1 MQEFLSLY
9 ANIENPT
16 LEMVLFTF
24 LLSFCLACL
33 VAITYQNTSNITIK
47 SSNYIQSLILS
58 SLVAT
63 TIMQAIGDNVAVGL
77 GMLGALSIIQ
87 FRTSFRD
94 PRDIIFMFA
103 ALGTGIACG
112 VYGFYVAILGTIL
125 FCAVAVILRFTPFHN
140 GRHVVWELRVRSD
153 SGIFMEDFHLIMDQ
167 FCIRYDLDNLRID
180 AEKGKEP
187 YRELDYKL
195 ILKNEADYEELINNL
210 HEKSYQVKKMSRQGE
225 EQIDNT

>member
-1 MQEFLSLY
+1 M
-9 ANIENPT
+9 
-16 LEMVLFTF
+16 
-24 LLSFCLACL
+24 
-33 VAITYQNTSNITIK
+33 AITYQNTSNITIK

-225 EQIDNT
+225 EQIDNS

>member
-1 MQEFLSLY
+1 M
-9 ANIENPT
+9 
-16 LEMVLFTF
+16 
-24 LLSFCLACL
+24 
-33 VAITYQNTSNITIK
+33 AITYQNTSNITIK

-87 FRTSFRD
+87 FRTNFRD

-125 FCAVAVILRFTPFHN
+125 FA
-140 GRHVVWELRVRSD
+140 
-153 SGIFMEDFHLIMDQ
+153 Q
-167 FCIRYDLDNLRID
+167 
-180 AEKGKEP
+180 
-187 YRELDYKL
+187 
-195 ILKNEADYEELINNL
+195 
-210 HEKSYQVKKMSRQGE
+210 
-225 EQIDNT
+225 